1 MKKTAFL
8 FLAAA
13 LISGAAM
20 AQAYPTKPIRLVVPL
35 ATGGTTDLIAR
46 MVAERMSPI
55 LGQPVIIENRGGA
68 GGTIASNH
76 VAKSEPDGYTL
87 LMGTIGTAAIAP
99 AMYASLPY
107 DPEKDFEAVSLLT
120 TGQFVLA
127 VNPSVP
133 AKTLGE
139 FLNLAR
145 EKPGTLSYG
154 SAGNGSTLHL
164 GMELLKQN
172 AGINVV
178 HVPYRGSGPMV
189 VALVGGEIQAGLPD
203 IPSALPFIESG
214 KLRPLAVTSADRS
227 AILPDTPTLAESGFK
242 DYSVTVWLGI
252 YAPAGTPRAIVDK
265 LNESIALAVQDEN
278 LKKRLAQIDSSVDI
292 STPDEFAEFSTKE
305 RAKWK
310 AIVDTSGSRIE

>member
-8 FLAAA
+8 FMTAA

-20 AQAYPTKPIRLVVPL
+20 AQAYPVKPIRLVVPL
-35 ATGGTTDLIAR
+35 APGGTTDLIAR

-55 LGQPVIIENRGGA
+55 LGQPVVIENRGGA

-139 FLNLAR
+139 FLSLAR

-172 AGINVV
+172 AGINIV

-227 AILPDTPTLAESGFK
+227 TILPDIPTLAESGFK

-278 LKKRLAQIDSSVDI
+278 LKMRLAKIDSSI
-292 STPDEFAEFSTKE
+292 ATSTPDEFAEFSRSE

>member
-1 MKKTAFL
+1 
-8 FLAAA
+8 
-13 LISGAAM
+13 
-20 AQAYPTKPIRLVVPL
+20 
-35 ATGGTTDLIAR
+35 
-46 MVAERMSPI
+46 
-55 LGQPVIIENRGGA
+55 
-68 GGTIASNH
+68 
-76 VAKSEPDGYTL
+76 
-87 LMGTIGTAAIAP
+87 
-99 AMYASLPY
+99 
-107 DPEKDFEAVSLLT
+107 
-120 TGQFVLA
+120 
-127 VNPSVP
+127 VP

-139 FLNLAR
+139 FLSLAR

-172 AGINVV
+172 AGINIV

-227 AILPDTPTLAESGFK
+227 TILPDIPTLAESGFK

-278 LKKRLAQIDSSVDI
+278 LKMRLAKIDSSI
-292 STPDEFAEFSTKE
+292 ATSTPDEFAEFSRNE

>member
-8 FLAAA
+8 FMTAA
-13 LISGAAM
+13 LISGAVM
-20 AQAYPTKPIRLVVPL
+20 AQAYPAKPIRLVVPL
-35 ATGGTTDLIAR
+35 APGGTTDLIAR

-55 LGQPVIIENRGGA
+55 LGQPVVIENRGGA
-68 GGTIASNH
+68 GGTIASNY

-139 FLNLAR
+139 LLNLAR

-164 GMELLKQN
+164 GMELLKQS
-172 AGINVV
+172 AGINIV

-214 KLRPLAVTSADRS
+214 KLRPLAVTSGDRS
-227 AILPDTPTLAESGFK
+227 TILPDIPTLAESGFK

-278 LKKRLAQIDSSVDI
+278 LKKRLAKIDSSI
-292 STPDEFAEFSTKE
+292 STSTPDEFAEFSNNE

>member
-8 FLAAA
+8 FMTAA

-20 AQAYPTKPIRLVVPL
+20 AQAYPVKPIRLVVPL
-35 ATGGTTDLIAR
+35 APGGTTDLIAR

-55 LGQPVIIENRGGA
+55 LGQPVVIENRGGA

-139 FLNLAR
+139 FLSLAR

-172 AGINVV
+172 AGINIV

-227 AILPDTPTLAESGFK
+227 TILPDIPTLAESGFK

-278 LKKRLAQIDSSVDI
+278 LKMRLAKIDSSI
-292 STPDEFAEFSTKE
+292 ATSTPDEFAEFSRNE

>member
-1 MKKTAFL
+1 MKKAGFL
-8 FLAAA
+8 FLTAA
-13 LISGAAM
+13 LISGGAM

-35 ATGGTTDLIAR
+35 APGGTTDLIAR

-55 LGQPVIIENRGGA
+55 LGQPVVIENRGGA
-68 GGTIASNH
+68 GGTIASNY
-76 VAKSEPDGYTL
+76 VAKSEPDGYTIM
-87 LMGTIGTAAIAP
+87 MGTIGTAAVAP

-127 VNPSVP
+127 VNPSLPV
-133 AKTLGE
+133 KTVGE

-145 EKPGTLSYG
+145 EKPGALSYG

-164 GMELLKQN
+164 GMELLKQS
-172 AGINVV
+172 ADINVV

-189 VALVGGEIQAGLPD
+189 VALVGGEIHAGMPD

-214 KLRPLAVTSADRS
+214 RLRPLAVTSGNRS
-227 AILPDTPTLAESGFK
+227 PILQDTPTLAESGFK

-252 YAPAGTPRAIVDK
+252 FAPAGTPRPIVDK
-265 LNESIALAVQDEN
+265 LNESIALAVQDED
-278 LKKRLAQIDSSVDI
+278 LKKRLAKIDSSVST
-292 STPDEFAEFSTKE
+292 STPDEFTKFATDE

-310 AIVDTSGSRIE
+310 AIVDASGARIE

>member
-8 FLAAA
+8 FMTAA

-20 AQAYPTKPIRLVVPL
+20 AQAYPVKPIRLVVPL
-35 ATGGTTDLIAR
+35 APGGTTDLIAR

-55 LGQPVIIENRGGA
+55 LGQPVVIENRGGA

-139 FLNLAR
+139 FLSLAR

-172 AGINVV
+172 AGINIV

-227 AILPDTPTLAESGFK
+227 TILLDIPTLAESGFK

-278 LKKRLAQIDSSVDI
+278 LKMRLAKIDSSI
-292 STPDEFAEFSTKE
+292 ATSTPDEFAEFSRNE

>member
-8 FLAAA
+8 FMTAA
-13 LISGAAM
+13 LISGAVM
-20 AQAYPTKPIRLVVPL
+20 AQAYPAKPIRLVVPL
-35 ATGGTTDLIAR
+35 APGGTTDLIAR

-55 LGQPVIIENRGGA
+55 LGQPVVIENRGGA
-68 GGTIASNH
+68 GGTIASNY

-139 FLNLAR
+139 LLNLAR

-164 GMELLKQN
+164 GMELLKQS
-172 AGINVV
+172 AGINIV

-214 KLRPLAVTSADRS
+214 KLRPLAVTSGDRS
-227 AILPDTPTLAESGFK
+227 TILPDIPTLAESGFK

-252 YAPAGTPRAIVDK
+252 
-265 LNESIALAVQDEN
+265 
-278 LKKRLAQIDSSVDI
+278 
-292 STPDEFAEFSTKE
+292 
-305 RAKWK
+305 
-310 AIVDTSGSRIE
+310 

>member
-1 MKKTAFL
+1 MT
-8 FLAAA
+8 AA

-20 AQAYPTKPIRLVVPL
+20 AQAYPVKPIRLVVPL
-35 ATGGTTDLIAR
+35 APGGTTDLIAR

-55 LGQPVIIENRGGA
+55 LGQPVVIENRGGA

-139 FLNLAR
+139 FLSLAR

-172 AGINVV
+172 AGINIV

-189 VALVGGEIQAGLPD
+189 VALVSGEIQAGLPD

-227 AILPDTPTLAESGFK
+227 TILPDIPTLAESGFK

-278 LKKRLAQIDSSVDI
+278 LKMRLAKIDSSI
-292 STPDEFAEFSTKE
+292 ATSTPDEFAEFSRSE